1 MDFDIFDINKFN
13 VIQDEENYYFFR
25 ALNMADNADIE
36 QQTTTSTDGKIERI
50 RTDRERFDGDAK
62 YTEASEISLEE
73 IYDHIKMHYR
83 KDTNCISLTSNANIA
98 VNYGRGSYK
107 DKYVMVKIPKKE
119 FGEKTLAAGQYML
132 KELYSKIQQAIE
144 SLPEDAK
151 QRVSNAFEEIDKATE
166 SKDLKDIIAQRYTAN
181 REEVSLDRAHLRKG
195 IIYSSPKARISNY
208 QSLDDEQVLEVNKVY
223 AKLAILEN
231 EQVLKH
237 VIPHSSNSKLR
248 ETIGSAFSSTEV
260 IHYGDIKQENIIE
273 VPKEVV
279 DLFALIQQIDGLD
292 KGRVEQLKRTLIT
305 AVQNGVKIPAIPEI
319 EEKVKADISIEEMY
333 GITDG
338 KVEYGK
344 ANSIVK
350 NMFYLSK
357 ARKNA
362 IQLSNVLSEILGQNS
377 GFEDIIQYI
386 RENGFRVEPEI
397 ITRQSNK
404 GVKLSESVS
413 LDLQQEEQA
422 LVDEIKKL
430 SSEQLDNVLQ
440 NGGLYNAK
448 DIITNVFSSAK
459 ESEKIDKSRYY
470 AEAII
475 SKYNWQDIGIAE
487 FKTSEK
493 NELIARLQERNCAEI
508 YEKLRESGVEES
520 IIPTVLLNIATR
532 DGIYEQYVQGNLEQL
547 LSTRQDVLQNNIN
560 TEVVE
565 RFLGYYDV
573 ENTGI
578 RLKDYQQ
585 RACNNINTIF
595 QDHKF
600 AQVILPT
607 GAGKSFVALTQM
619 QQYAKEHPNEKMLYL
634 APQDEI
640 LNQIKS
646 YIVKYVHGKQG
657 TVGKTEDEII
667 AEVFPNI
674 TFGTYSGLLAK
685 RGQKVIKEQYG
696 MIVLD
701 ELHRTGAKE
710 WEGKIDKLLKNQ
722 TEEVKVLGITATPTR
737 DVDRRDMAN
746 ETAKKLGYTDE
757 EISQR
762 KHLAANMTLE
772 NAIRM
777 GYVVNPKLVYCK
789 YDLISSGKMEEL
801 KAQIDSIEDENKR
814 AEELEKYDKLR
825 AKLNQEIDAEIGEEA
840 RKKLEEDA
848 RRNFDRGIGKEEI
861 IKQNVKKGGKYIVF
875 IPVSDQG
882 DIEDEDGNKIGT
894 KTGDDKIKA
903 YQDYLNKIFAG
914 TDIVPQLH
922 AMSGAWNGKGKNK
935 EGKDKNQQE
944 LDAFEADNS
953 EETKFMVVMNK
964 ANEGLHIDGVDGI
977 IWFRALDE
985 NSRILYLQQLG
996 RVIYALD
1003 EDNPLPD
1010 DKRPVV
1016 IDLANNSL
1024 TVKIEKDFENLEP
1037 IDDLESLKIVA
1048 EWINEKDGIIPDR
1061 NSSNKQE
1068 QHYYAILRRI
1078 QNKYSKYL
1086 DEFENFEDLTE
1097 EDKSKIEEIIDLATE
1112 IDLWNIDL
1120 PPISKSKGSKED
1132 ISPFAIEGVLRD
1144 FVEVNEEVEK
1154 IENEHAMTTFVKV
1167 CEALARQGFDF
1178 KNFVYMSNRVNKT
1191 LADIQGECPN
1201 IDMAKVLE
1209 ETGVELNYKFS
1220 SKKGNAVKA
1229 VQGKGTYKITEEEK
1243 QKLIN
1248 MGVISLEKKESV
1260 MSEFVRVCEALARQ
1274 GFDFKNFKGSKTI
1287 NKKTILKTLADI
1299 HEEFPSI
1306 DIIKV
1311 LKETGV
1317 SLDYSVGRQKNA
1329 ALQSV
1334 KENAKTPITEEEKQK
1349 LISLGV
1355 INLEKKESE
1364 MSKFVR
1370 VCEALARQG
1379 FDFKSFIYSKT
1390 ITEDGKKKKVNKT
1403 LADVQEECPNVDIIK
1418 VLEETSVSLD
1428 YSIGRQK
1435 KEAVQ
1440 AVQGK
1445 RTHAITEEEEQKLIN
1460 MGVVSLEKEE
1470 SAMSEFVRVCE
1481 ALSRQGFDLKKFQYS
1496 KMITEEGKKRQL
1508 KKTLAD
1514 VQEEYPNIDIIKVLK
1529 ETGVS
1534 LDYSIGRQQK
1544 GAVQATQGKGTY
1556 TITEEEKQELIE
1568 LGVVS
1573 LEKESSMSEFVRV
1586 CEALSRQGFDFRN
1599 FVYQRTITEAGKKKQ
1614 VKKALADIKQEY
1626 HNVDIIKVL
1635 EETGVSLDYSIG
1647 AKKELAMKAVQG
1659 KDTVLITEEEK
1670 QKLIELGVVSLEKE
1684 ESKMSEFVRVCEALA
1699 RQGFDFKNFKGS
1711 KTINKKTIL
1720 KTLADIH
1727 EEFPSIDIIKVLEE
1741 TGVELNYKF
1750 SLQKNKTGQA
1760 VQGKGTTPITEE
1772 EKQKLDALGVI
1783 DLEEIEQTQR
1793 LTQAKKQRD
1802 AAKVQ
1807 NDKAQELEQ
1816 QVEQALDQQKKR
1828 RKKDEGR

>member
-413 LDLQQEEQA
+413 LDLQQEEQI
-422 LVDEIKKL
+422 LVNEIKKL
-430 SSEQLDNVLQ
+430 SFEELDIVLK
-440 NGGLYNAK
+440 NSGLYNAK

-459 ESEKIDKSRYY
+459 ENEKIDKSRYY
-470 AEAII
+470 AEAVF

-532 DGIYEQYVQGNLEQL
+532 DGIYEQYVQGNLEQIL
-547 LSTRQDVLQNNIN
+547 NTRQDVLQNNIN
-560 TEVVE
+560 IEVVE

-634 APQDEI
+634 APQAEI

-646 YIVKYVHGKQG
+646 YIVKYVHGEQG

-674 TFGTYSGLLAK
+674 TFETYSGLLAK
-685 RGQKVIKEQYG
+685 RGQEVIKEQYG

-722 TEEVKVLGITATPTR
+722 AEEVKVLGITATPTR
-737 DVDRRDMAN
+737 DADGRDMAN

-789 YDLISSGKMEEL
+789 YDLISSGKMVEL

-825 AKLNQEIDAEIGEEA
+825 AKLNKEIDAEIGEEA

-1024 TVKIEKDFENLEP
+1024 TVKIEKDFENVEP

-1048 EWINEKDGIIPDR
+1048 EWINEKDGIIPDK

-1086 DEFENFEDLTE
+1086 DGFENFEDLTE
-1097 EDKSKIEEIIDLATE
+1097 EDKSRIEEIIDLATE

-1120 PPISKSKGSKED
+1120 PPIPKSKGSKED

-1178 KNFVYMSNRVNKT
+1178 KNFVYMRNRVNKT

-1220 SKKGNAVKA
+1220 SKKGNAMKA
-1229 VQGKGTYKITEEEK
+1229 VQGKDTVLITEEEK
-1243 QKLIN
+1243 QKLIEL
-1248 MGVISLEKKESV
+1248 GVVSLEKEESK

-1435 KEAVQ
+1435 KDAVQ

-1481 ALSRQGFDLKKFQYS
+1481 ALSRQGVDLKKFQYS

-1586 CEALSRQGFDFRN
+1586 CEALSRQGFDFKN
-1599 FVYQRTITEAGKKKQ
+1599 FVYMRNRVNKT
-1614 VKKALADIKQEY
+1614 LADIQGECP
-1626 HNVDIIKVL
+1626 NIDMAKVL
-1635 EETGVSLDYSIG
+1635 EETGVELNYKFSS
-1647 AKKELAMKAVQG
+1647 KKGNAMKAVQG

-1783 DLEEIEQTQR
+1783 DLEEIERRQR

-1816 QVEQALDQQKKR
+1816 QVEQALEQQKKR
-1828 RKKDEGR
+1828 GKKDEGR

>member
-166 SKDLKDIIAQRYTAN
+166 SKNLKDIIAQRYTAN

-208 QSLDDEQVLEVNKVY
+208 QSLDDAQVLKVNKVY

-319 EEKVKADISIEEMY
+319 EEKVKDDISIEEMY

-344 ANSIVK
+344 ANTIVK
-350 NMFYLSK
+350 NMFYMSK

-362 IQLSNVLSEILGQNS
+362 IQLSNVLSEILGENS

-386 RENGFRVEPEI
+386 RKNGFRVEPEI

-848 RRNFDRGIGKEEI
+848 RKNFDRGIGKEEI

-1024 TVKIEKDFENLEP
+1024 TVKIEKDFENVEP

-1097 EDKSKIEEIIDLATE
+1097 EDKSRIEEIIDLATE

-1154 IENEHAMTTFVKV
+1154 IEDEHAMTTFVKV

-1178 KNFVYMSNRVNKT
+1178 KNFKGSKTINKKTILKT
-1191 LADIQGECPN
+1191 LADIHEEFPN
-1201 IDMAKVLE
+1201 IDIIKVLK
-1209 ETGVELNYKFS
+1209 ETGVSLDYS
-1220 SKKGNAVKA
+1220 IGRQQKGAVQA
-1229 VQGKGTYKITEEEK
+1229 TQGKGTYKITEEEK

-1299 HEEFPSI
+1299 HEEFP
-1306 DIIKV
+1306 
-1311 LKETGV
+1311 
-1317 SLDYSVGRQKNA
+1317 
-1329 ALQSV
+1329 
-1334 KENAKTPITEEEKQK
+1334 
-1349 LISLGV
+1349 
-1355 INLEKKESE
+1355 
-1364 MSKFVR
+1364 
-1370 VCEALARQG
+1370 
-1379 FDFKSFIYSKT
+1379 
-1390 ITEDGKKKKVNKT
+1390 
-1403 LADVQEECPNVDIIK
+1403 
-1418 VLEETSVSLD
+1418 
-1428 YSIGRQK
+1428 
-1435 KEAVQ
+1435 
-1440 AVQGK
+1440 
-1445 RTHAITEEEEQKLIN
+1445 
-1460 MGVVSLEKEE
+1460 
-1470 SAMSEFVRVCE
+1470 
-1481 ALSRQGFDLKKFQYS
+1481 
-1496 KMITEEGKKRQL
+1496 
-1508 KKTLAD
+1508 
-1514 VQEEYPNIDIIKVLK
+1514 NIDIIKVLK

-1544 GAVQATQGKGTY
+1544 SAVQATQGKGTY

-1760 VQGKGTTPITEE
+1760 VQGKGTNPITEE

-1783 DLEEIEQTQR
+1783 DLEEIERRQR
-1793 LTQAKKQRD
+1793 LMQAKKQRD

-1816 QVEQALDQQKKR
+1816 QVEQALEQQNKR
-1828 RKKDEGR
+1828 GKKDEGR

>member
-657 TVGKTEDEII
+657 TVGETEDEII

-1097 EDKSKIEEIIDLATE
+1097 EDKSRIEEIIDLATE

-1154 IENEHAMTTFVKV
+1154 IEDEHAMTTFVK
-1167 CEALARQGFDF
+1167 
-1178 KNFVYMSNRVNKT
+1178 
-1191 LADIQGECPN
+1191 
-1201 IDMAKVLE
+1201 
-1209 ETGVELNYKFS
+1209 
-1220 SKKGNAVKA
+1220 
-1229 VQGKGTYKITEEEK
+1229 
-1243 QKLIN
+1243 
-1248 MGVISLEKKESV
+1248 
-1260 MSEFVRVCEALARQ
+1260 
-1274 GFDFKNFKGSKTI
+1274 
-1287 NKKTILKTLADI
+1287 
-1299 HEEFPSI
+1299 
-1306 DIIKV
+1306 
-1311 LKETGV
+1311 
-1317 SLDYSVGRQKNA
+1317 
-1329 ALQSV
+1329 
-1334 KENAKTPITEEEKQK
+1334 
-1349 LISLGV
+1349 
-1355 INLEKKESE
+1355 
-1364 MSKFVR
+1364 

>member
-413 LDLQQEEQA
+413 LDLQQEEQI
-422 LVDEIKKL
+422 LVNEIKKL
-430 SSEQLDNVLQ
+430 SFEELDIVLK
-440 NGGLYNAK
+440 NSGLYNAK

-459 ESEKIDKSRYY
+459 ENEKIDKSRYY
-470 AEAII
+470 AEAVF

-532 DGIYEQYVQGNLEQL
+532 DGIYEQYVQGNLEQIL
-547 LSTRQDVLQNNIN
+547 NTRQDVLQNNIN
-560 TEVVE
+560 IEVVE
-565 RFLGYYDV
+565 RFLGYYEV

-646 YIVKYVHGKQG
+646 YIVKYVHGEQG

-674 TFGTYSGLLAK
+674 TFETYSGLLAK
-685 RGQKVIKEQYG
+685 RGQEVIKEQYG

-722 TEEVKVLGITATPTR
+722 AEEVKVLGITATPTR
-737 DVDRRDMAN
+737 DADGRDMAN

-789 YDLISSGKMEEL
+789 YDLISSGKMVEL

-825 AKLNQEIDAEIGEEA
+825 AKLNKEIDAEIGEEA

-1024 TVKIEKDFENLEP
+1024 TVKIEKDFENVEP

-1048 EWINEKDGIIPDR
+1048 EWINEKDGIIPDK

-1086 DEFENFEDLTE
+1086 DGFENFEELTE
-1097 EDKSKIEEIIDLATE
+1097 EDKSRIEEIIDLATE

-1120 PPISKSKGSKED
+1120 PPIPKSKGSKED

-1178 KNFVYMSNRVNKT
+1178 KNFVYMRNRVNKT

-1220 SKKGNAVKA
+1220 SKKGNAMKA
-1229 VQGKGTYKITEEEK
+1229 VQGKDTVLITEEEK
-1243 QKLIN
+1243 QKLIEL
-1248 MGVISLEKKESV
+1248 GVVSLEKEESK

-1435 KEAVQ
+1435 KDAVQ

-1481 ALSRQGFDLKKFQYS
+1481 ALSRQGVDLKKFQYS

-1586 CEALSRQGFDFRN
+1586 CEALSRQGFDFKN
-1599 FVYQRTITEAGKKKQ
+1599 FVYMRNRVNKT
-1614 VKKALADIKQEY
+1614 LADIQGECP
-1626 HNVDIIKVL
+1626 NIDMAKVL
-1635 EETGVSLDYSIG
+1635 EETGVELNYKFSS
-1647 AKKELAMKAVQG
+1647 KKGNAMKAVQG

>member
-377 GFEDIIQYI
+377 GFEDVIQYI

-413 LDLQQEEQA
+413 LDLQQEEQI
-422 LVDEIKKL
+422 LVNEIKKL
-430 SSEQLDNVLQ
+430 SFEELDIVLK
-440 NGGLYNAK
+440 NSGLYNAK

-459 ESEKIDKSRYY
+459 ENEKIDKSRYY
-470 AEAII
+470 AEAVF

-532 DGIYEQYVQGNLEQL
+532 DGIYEQYVQGNLEQIL
-547 LSTRQDVLQNNIN
+547 NTRQDVLQNNIN
-560 TEVVE
+560 IEVVE

-646 YIVKYVHGKQG
+646 YIVKYVHGEQG

-674 TFGTYSGLLAK
+674 TFETYSGLLAK
-685 RGQKVIKEQYG
+685 RGQEVIKEQYG

-722 TEEVKVLGITATPTR
+722 AEEVKVLGITATPTR
-737 DVDRRDMAN
+737 DADGRDMAN

-789 YDLISSGKMEEL
+789 YDLISSGKMVEL

-825 AKLNQEIDAEIGEEA
+825 AKLNKEIDAEIGEEA

-1024 TVKIEKDFENLEP
+1024 TVKIEKDFENVEP

-1048 EWINEKDGIIPDR
+1048 EWINEKDGIIPDK

-1086 DEFENFEDLTE
+1086 DGFENFEDLTE
-1097 EDKSKIEEIIDLATE
+1097 EDKSRIEEIIDLATE

-1120 PPISKSKGSKED
+1120 PPIPKSKGSKED

-1178 KNFVYMSNRVNKT
+1178 KNFVYMRNRVNKT

-1435 KEAVQ
+1435 KDAVQ

-1481 ALSRQGFDLKKFQYS
+1481 ALSRQGVDLKKFQYS

-1586 CEALSRQGFDFRN
+1586 CEALSRQGFDFKN
-1599 FVYQRTITEAGKKKQ
+1599 FVYMRNRVNKT
-1614 VKKALADIKQEY
+1614 LADIQGECP
-1626 HNVDIIKVL
+1626 NIDMAKVL
-1635 EETGVSLDYSIG
+1635 EETGVELNYKFSS
-1647 AKKELAMKAVQG
+1647 KKGNAVKAVQG
-1659 KDTVLITEEEK
+1659 KGTYKITEEEK
-1670 QKLIELGVVSLEKE
+1670 QKLINMGVISLEKK
-1684 ESKMSEFVRVCEALA
+1684 ESVMSEFVRVCEALA

-1783 DLEEIEQTQR
+1783 DLEEIERRQR

-1816 QVEQALDQQKKR
+1816 QVEQALEQQKKR
-1828 RKKDEGR
+1828 GKKDEGR

>member
-413 LDLQQEEQA
+413 LDLQQEEQI
-422 LVDEIKKL
+422 LVNEIKKL
-430 SSEQLDNVLQ
+430 SFEELDIVLK
-440 NGGLYNAK
+440 NSGLYNAK

-459 ESEKIDKSRYY
+459 ENEKIDKSRYY
-470 AEAII
+470 AEAVF

-532 DGIYEQYVQGNLEQL
+532 DGIYEQYVQGNLEQIL
-547 LSTRQDVLQNNIN
+547 NTRQDVLQNNIN
-560 TEVVE
+560 IEVVE
-565 RFLGYYDV
+565 RFLGYYEV

-646 YIVKYVHGKQG
+646 YIVKYVHGEQG

-674 TFGTYSGLLAK
+674 TFETYSGLLAK
-685 RGQKVIKEQYG
+685 RGQEVIKEQYG

-722 TEEVKVLGITATPTR
+722 AEEVKVLGITATPTR
-737 DVDRRDMAN
+737 DADGRDMAN

-789 YDLISSGKMEEL
+789 YDLISSGKMVEL

-825 AKLNQEIDAEIGEEA
+825 AKLNKEIDAEIGEEA

-935 EGKDKNQQE
+935 EGNDKTQQE

-1024 TVKIEKDFENLEP
+1024 TVKIEKDFENVEP

-1048 EWINEKDGIIPDR
+1048 EWINEKDGIIPDK

-1086 DEFENFEDLTE
+1086 DGFENFEDLTE
-1097 EDKSKIEEIIDLATE
+1097 EDKSRIEEIIDLATE

-1120 PPISKSKGSKED
+1120 PPIPKSKGSKED

-1178 KNFVYMSNRVNKT
+1178 KNFVYMRNRVNKT

-1435 KEAVQ
+1435 KDAVQ

-1481 ALSRQGFDLKKFQYS
+1481 ALSRQGVDLKKFQYS

-1586 CEALSRQGFDFRN
+1586 CEALSRQGFDFKN
-1599 FVYQRTITEAGKKKQ
+1599 FVYMRNRVNKT
-1614 VKKALADIKQEY
+1614 LADIQGECP
-1626 HNVDIIKVL
+1626 NIDMAKVL
-1635 EETGVSLDYSIG
+1635 EETGVELNYKFSS
-1647 AKKELAMKAVQG
+1647 KKGNAVKAVQG
-1659 KDTVLITEEEK
+1659 KGTYKITEEEK
-1670 QKLIELGVVSLEKE
+1670 QKLINMGVISLEKK
-1684 ESKMSEFVRVCEALA
+1684 ESVMSEFVRVCEALA

>member
-413 LDLQQEEQA
+413 LDLQQEEQI
-422 LVDEIKKL
+422 LVNEIKKL
-430 SSEQLDNVLQ
+430 SFEELDIVLK
-440 NGGLYNAK
+440 NSGLYNAK

-459 ESEKIDKSRYY
+459 ENEKIDKSRYY
-470 AEAII
+470 AEAVF

-532 DGIYEQYVQGNLEQL
+532 DGIYEQYVQGNLEQIL
-547 LSTRQDVLQNNIN
+547 NTRQDVLQNNIN
-560 TEVVE
+560 IEVVE

-646 YIVKYVHGKQG
+646 YIVKYVHGEQG

-674 TFGTYSGLLAK
+674 TFETYSGLLAK
-685 RGQKVIKEQYG
+685 RGQEVIKEQYG

-722 TEEVKVLGITATPTR
+722 AEEVKVLGITASPTR

-789 YDLISSGKMEEL
+789 YDLISSGKMVEL

-825 AKLNQEIDAEIGEEA
+825 AKLNKEIDAEIGEEA

-1024 TVKIEKDFENLEP
+1024 TVKIEKDFENVEP

-1048 EWINEKDGIIPDR
+1048 EWINEKDGIIPDK

-1086 DEFENFEDLTE
+1086 DGFENFEDLTE
-1097 EDKSKIEEIIDLATE
+1097 EDKSRIEEIIDLATE

-1120 PPISKSKGSKED
+1120 PPIPKSKGSKED

-1178 KNFVYMSNRVNKT
+1178 KNFVYMRNRVNKT

-1220 SKKGNAVKA
+1220 SKKGNAMKA
-1229 VQGKGTYKITEEEK
+1229 VQGKDTVLITEEEK
-1243 QKLIN
+1243 QKLIEL
-1248 MGVISLEKKESV
+1248 GVVSLEKEESK

-1435 KEAVQ
+1435 KDAVQ

-1481 ALSRQGFDLKKFQYS
+1481 ALSRQGVDLKKFQYS

-1586 CEALSRQGFDFRN
+1586 CEALSRQGFDFKN
-1599 FVYQRTITEAGKKKQ
+1599 FVYMRNRVNKT
-1614 VKKALADIKQEY
+1614 LADIQGECP
-1626 HNVDIIKVL
+1626 NIDMAKVL
-1635 EETGVSLDYSIG
+1635 EETGVELNYKFSS
-1647 AKKELAMKAVQG
+1647 KKGNAMKAVQG

-1783 DLEEIEQTQR
+1783 DLEEIERRQR

-1816 QVEQALDQQKKR
+1816 QVEQALEQQKKR
-1828 RKKDEGR
+1828 GKKDEGR

>member
-362 IQLSNVLSEILGQNS
+362 IQLSNVLSEILGENS

-413 LDLQQEEQA
+413 LDLQQEEQI
-422 LVDEIKKL
+422 LVNEIKKL
-430 SSEQLDNVLQ
+430 SFEELDIVLK
-440 NGGLYNAK
+440 NSGLYNAK

-459 ESEKIDKSRYY
+459 ENEKIDKSRYY
-470 AEAII
+470 AEAVF

-532 DGIYEQYVQGNLEQL
+532 DGIYEQYVQGNLEQIL
-547 LSTRQDVLQNNIN
+547 NTRQDVLQNNIN
-560 TEVVE
+560 IEVVE
-565 RFLGYYDV
+565 RFLGYYEV

-646 YIVKYVHGKQG
+646 YIVKYVHGEQG

-674 TFGTYSGLLAK
+674 TFETYSGLLAK
-685 RGQKVIKEQYG
+685 RGQEVIKEQYG

-722 TEEVKVLGITATPTR
+722 AEEVKVLGITATPTR
-737 DVDRRDMAN
+737 DADGRDMAN

-789 YDLISSGKMEEL
+789 YDLISSGKMVEL

-825 AKLNQEIDAEIGEEA
+825 AKLNKEIDAEIGEEA

-1024 TVKIEKDFENLEP
+1024 TVKIEKDFENVEP

-1048 EWINEKDGIIPDR
+1048 EWINEKDGIIPDK

-1086 DEFENFEDLTE
+1086 DGFENFEDLTE
-1097 EDKSKIEEIIDLATE
+1097 EDKSRIEEIIDLATE

-1120 PPISKSKGSKED
+1120 PPIPKSKGSKED

-1178 KNFVYMSNRVNKT
+1178 KNFVYMRNRVNKT

-1220 SKKGNAVKA
+1220 SKKGNAMKA
-1229 VQGKGTYKITEEEK
+1229 VQGKDTVLITEEEK
-1243 QKLIN
+1243 QKLIEL
-1248 MGVISLEKKESV
+1248 GVVSLEKEESK

-1435 KEAVQ
+1435 KDAVQ

-1481 ALSRQGFDLKKFQYS
+1481 ALSRQGVDLKKFQYS

-1586 CEALSRQGFDFRN
+1586 CEALSRQGFDFKN
-1599 FVYQRTITEAGKKKQ
+1599 FVYMRNRVNKT
-1614 VKKALADIKQEY
+1614 LADIQGECP
-1626 HNVDIIKVL
+1626 NIDMAKVL
-1635 EETGVSLDYSIG
+1635 EETGVELNYKFSS
-1647 AKKELAMKAVQG
+1647 KKGNAMKAVQG

>member
-413 LDLQQEEQA
+413 LDLQQEEQI
-422 LVDEIKKL
+422 LVNEIKKL
-430 SSEQLDNVLQ
+430 SFEELDIVLK
-440 NGGLYNAK
+440 NSGLYNAK

-459 ESEKIDKSRYY
+459 ENEKIDKSRYY
-470 AEAII
+470 AEAVF

-532 DGIYEQYVQGNLEQL
+532 DGIYEQYVQGNLEQIL
-547 LSTRQDVLQNNIN
+547 NTRQDVLQNNIN
-560 TEVVE
+560 IEVVE

-646 YIVKYVHGKQG
+646 YIVKYVHGEQG

-674 TFGTYSGLLAK
+674 TFETYSGLLAK
-685 RGQKVIKEQYG
+685 RGQEVIKEQYG

-722 TEEVKVLGITATPTR
+722 AEEVKVLGITATPTR
-737 DVDRRDMAN
+737 DADGRDMAN

-789 YDLISSGKMEEL
+789 YDLISSGKMVEL

-825 AKLNQEIDAEIGEEA
+825 AKLNKEIDAEIGEEA

-1024 TVKIEKDFENLEP
+1024 TVKIEKDFENVEP

-1048 EWINEKDGIIPDR
+1048 EWINEKDGIIPDK

-1086 DEFENFEDLTE
+1086 DGFENFEDLTE
-1097 EDKSKIEEIIDLATE
+1097 EDKSRIEEIIDLATE

-1120 PPISKSKGSKED
+1120 PPIPKSKGSKED

-1178 KNFVYMSNRVNKT
+1178 KNFVYMRNRVNKT

-1435 KEAVQ
+1435 KDAVQ

-1481 ALSRQGFDLKKFQYS
+1481 ALSRQGVDLKKFQYS

-1586 CEALSRQGFDFRN
+1586 CEALSRQGFDFKN
-1599 FVYQRTITEAGKKKQ
+1599 FVYMRNRVNKT
-1614 VKKALADIKQEY
+1614 LADIQGECP
-1626 HNVDIIKVL
+1626 NIDMAKVL
-1635 EETGVSLDYSIG
+1635 EETGVELNYKFSS
-1647 AKKELAMKAVQG
+1647 KKGNAVKAVQG
-1659 KDTVLITEEEK
+1659 KGTYKITEEEK
-1670 QKLIELGVVSLEKE
+1670 QKLINMGVISLEKK
-1684 ESKMSEFVRVCEALA
+1684 ESVMSEFVRVCEALA

-1783 DLEEIEQTQR
+1783 DLEEIERRQR

-1816 QVEQALDQQKKR
+1816 QVEQALEQQKKR
-1828 RKKDEGR
+1828 GKKDEGR

>member
-532 DGIYEQYVQGNLEQL
+532 DGIYEQYVQGNLEQIL
-547 LSTRQDVLQNNIN
+547 NTRQDVLQNNIN
-560 TEVVE
+560 IEVVE

-646 YIVKYVHGKQG
+646 YIVKYVHGEQG

-674 TFGTYSGLLAK
+674 TFETYSGLLAK
-685 RGQKVIKEQYG
+685 RGQEVIKEQYG

-722 TEEVKVLGITATPTR
+722 AEEVKVLGITATPTR
-737 DVDRRDMAN
+737 DADGRDMAN

-789 YDLISSGKMEEL
+789 YDLISSGKMVEL

-825 AKLNQEIDAEIGEEA
+825 AKLNKEIDAEIGEEA

-1024 TVKIEKDFENLEP
+1024 TVKIEKDFENVEP

-1048 EWINEKDGIIPDR
+1048 EWINEKDGIIPDK

-1086 DEFENFEDLTE
+1086 DGFENFEDLTE
-1097 EDKSKIEEIIDLATE
+1097 EDKSRIEEIIDLATE

-1120 PPISKSKGSKED
+1120 PPIPKSKGSKED

-1178 KNFVYMSNRVNKT
+1178 KNFVYMRNRVNKT

-1220 SKKGNAVKA
+1220 SKKGNAMKA
-1229 VQGKGTYKITEEEK
+1229 VQGKDTVLITEEEK
-1243 QKLIN
+1243 QKLIEL
-1248 MGVISLEKKESV
+1248 GVVSLEKEESK

-1435 KEAVQ
+1435 KDAVQ

-1481 ALSRQGFDLKKFQYS
+1481 ALSRQGVDLKKFQYS

-1586 CEALSRQGFDFRN
+1586 CEALSRQGFDFKN
-1599 FVYQRTITEAGKKKQ
+1599 FVYMRNRVNKT
-1614 VKKALADIKQEY
+1614 LADIQGECP
-1626 HNVDIIKVL
+1626 NIDMAKVL
-1635 EETGVSLDYSIG
+1635 EETGVELNYKFSS
-1647 AKKELAMKAVQG
+1647 KKGNAMKAVQG

-1783 DLEEIEQTQR
+1783 DLEEIERRQR

-1816 QVEQALDQQKKR
+1816 QVEQALEQQKKR
-1828 RKKDEGR
+1828 GKKDEGR

>member
-1 MDFDIFDINKFN
+1 MYFDIFDINKFN

-413 LDLQQEEQA
+413 LDLQQEEQI
-422 LVDEIKKL
+422 LVNEIKKL
-430 SSEQLDNVLQ
+430 SFEELDIVLK
-440 NGGLYNAK
+440 NSGLYNAK

-459 ESEKIDKSRYY
+459 ENEKIDKSRYY
-470 AEAII
+470 AEAVF

-532 DGIYEQYVQGNLEQL
+532 DGIYEQYVQGNLEQIL
-547 LSTRQDVLQNNIN
+547 NTRQDVLQNNIN
-560 TEVVE
+560 IEVVE

-646 YIVKYVHGKQG
+646 YIVKYVHGEQG

-674 TFGTYSGLLAK
+674 TFETYSGLLAK
-685 RGQKVIKEQYG
+685 RGQEVIKEQYG

-722 TEEVKVLGITATPTR
+722 AEEVKVLGITATPTR
-737 DVDRRDMAN
+737 DADGRDMAN

-789 YDLISSGKMEEL
+789 YDLISSGKMVEL

-825 AKLNQEIDAEIGEEA
+825 AKLNKEIDAEIGEEA

-1024 TVKIEKDFENLEP
+1024 TVKIEKDFENVEP

-1048 EWINEKDGIIPDR
+1048 EWINEKDGIIPDK

-1086 DEFENFEDLTE
+1086 DGFENFEDLTE
-1097 EDKSKIEEIIDLATE
+1097 EDKSRIEEIIDLATE

-1120 PPISKSKGSKED
+1120 PPIPKSKGSKED

-1178 KNFVYMSNRVNKT
+1178 KNFVYMRNRVNKT

-1435 KEAVQ
+1435 KDAVQ

-1481 ALSRQGFDLKKFQYS
+1481 ALSRQGVDLKKFQYS

-1586 CEALSRQGFDFRN
+1586 CEALSRQGFDFKN
-1599 FVYQRTITEAGKKKQ
+1599 FVYMRNRVNKT
-1614 VKKALADIKQEY
+1614 LADIQGECP
-1626 HNVDIIKVL
+1626 NIDMAKVL
-1635 EETGVSLDYSIG
+1635 EETGVELNYKFSS
-1647 AKKELAMKAVQG
+1647 KKGNAVKAVQG
-1659 KDTVLITEEEK
+1659 KGTYKITEEEK
-1670 QKLIELGVVSLEKE
+1670 QKLINMGVISLEKK
-1684 ESKMSEFVRVCEALA
+1684 ESVMSEFVRVCEALA

-1783 DLEEIEQTQR
+1783 DLEEIERRQR

-1816 QVEQALDQQKKR
+1816 QVEQALEQQKKR
-1828 RKKDEGR
+1828 GKKDEGR

>member
-1 MDFDIFDINKFN
+1 MNL
-13 VIQDEENYYFFR
+13 R
-25 ALNMADNADIE
+25 L
-36 QQTTTSTDGKIERI
+36 
-50 RTDRERFDGDAK
+50 
-62 YTEASEISLEE
+62 LEE
-73 IYDHIKMHYR
+73 
-83 KDTNCISLTSNANIA
+83 
-98 VNYGRGSYK
+98 G
-107 DKYVMVKIPKKE
+107 
-119 FGEKTLAAGQYML
+119 
-132 KELYSKIQQAIE
+132 
-144 SLPEDAK
+144 
-151 QRVSNAFEEIDKATE
+151 
-166 SKDLKDIIAQRYTAN
+166 
-181 REEVSLDRAHLRKG
+181 
-195 IIYSSPKARISNY
+195 
-208 QSLDDEQVLEVNKVY
+208 
-223 AKLAILEN
+223 
-231 EQVLKH
+231 
-237 VIPHSSNSKLR
+237 
-248 ETIGSAFSSTEV
+248 
-260 IHYGDIKQENIIE
+260 
-273 VPKEVV
+273 
-279 DLFALIQQIDGLD
+279 
-292 KGRVEQLKRTLIT
+292 
-305 AVQNGVKIPAIPEI
+305 
-319 EEKVKADISIEEMY
+319 
-333 GITDG
+333 
-338 KVEYGK
+338 
-344 ANSIVK
+344 
-350 NMFYLSK
+350 
-357 ARKNA
+357 
-362 IQLSNVLSEILGQNS
+362 
-377 GFEDIIQYI
+377 
-386 RENGFRVEPEI
+386 
-397 ITRQSNK
+397 
-404 GVKLSESVS
+404 
-413 LDLQQEEQA
+413 
-422 LVDEIKKL
+422 
-430 SSEQLDNVLQ
+430 
-440 NGGLYNAK
+440 
-448 DIITNVFSSAK
+448 
-459 ESEKIDKSRYY
+459 
-470 AEAII
+470 
-475 SKYNWQDIGIAE
+475 
-487 FKTSEK
+487 
-493 NELIARLQERNCAEI
+493 
-508 YEKLRESGVEES
+508 
-520 IIPTVLLNIATR
+520 
-532 DGIYEQYVQGNLEQL
+532 
-547 LSTRQDVLQNNIN
+547 
-560 TEVVE
+560 
-565 RFLGYYDV
+565 
-573 ENTGI
+573 
-578 RLKDYQQ
+578 
-585 RACNNINTIF
+585 
-595 QDHKF
+595 
-600 AQVILPT
+600 
-607 GAGKSFVALTQM
+607 
-619 QQYAKEHPNEKMLYL
+619 
-634 APQDEI
+634 
-640 LNQIKS
+640 
-646 YIVKYVHGKQG
+646 
-657 TVGKTEDEII
+657 
-667 AEVFPNI
+667 FPNI
-674 TFGTYSGLLAK
+674 TFETYSGLLAK
-685 RGQKVIKEQYG
+685 RGQEVIKEQYG

-722 TEEVKVLGITATPTR
+722 AEEVKVLGITATPTR
-737 DVDRRDMAN
+737 DADGRDMAN

-789 YDLISSGKMEEL
+789 YDLISSGKMVEL

-825 AKLNQEIDAEIGEEA
+825 AKLNKEIDAEIGEEA

-1024 TVKIEKDFENLEP
+1024 TVKIEKDFENVEP

-1048 EWINEKDGIIPDR
+1048 EWINEKDGIIPDK

-1086 DEFENFEDLTE
+1086 DGFENFEDLTE
-1097 EDKSKIEEIIDLATE
+1097 EDKSRIEEIIDLATE

-1120 PPISKSKGSKED
+1120 PPIPKSKGSKED

-1178 KNFVYMSNRVNKT
+1178 KNFVYMRNRVNKT

-1311 LKETGV
+1311 L
-1317 SLDYSVGRQKNA
+1317 
-1329 ALQSV
+1329 
-1334 KENAKTPITEEEKQK
+1334 
-1349 LISLGV
+1349 
-1355 INLEKKESE
+1355 
-1364 MSKFVR
+1364 
-1370 VCEALARQG
+1370 
-1379 FDFKSFIYSKT
+1379 
-1390 ITEDGKKKKVNKT
+1390 
-1403 LADVQEECPNVDIIK
+1403 
-1418 VLEETSVSLD
+1418 
-1428 YSIGRQK
+1428 
-1435 KEAVQ
+1435 
-1440 AVQGK
+1440 
-1445 RTHAITEEEEQKLIN
+1445 
-1460 MGVVSLEKEE
+1460 
-1470 SAMSEFVRVCE
+1470 
-1481 ALSRQGFDLKKFQYS
+1481 
-1496 KMITEEGKKRQL
+1496 
-1508 KKTLAD
+1508 
-1514 VQEEYPNIDIIKVLK
+1514 
-1529 ETGVS
+1529 
-1534 LDYSIGRQQK
+1534 
-1544 GAVQATQGKGTY
+1544 
-1556 TITEEEKQELIE
+1556 
-1568 LGVVS
+1568 
-1573 LEKESSMSEFVRV
+1573 
-1586 CEALSRQGFDFRN
+1586 
-1599 FVYQRTITEAGKKKQ
+1599 
-1614 VKKALADIKQEY
+1614 
-1626 HNVDIIKVL
+1626 
-1635 EETGVSLDYSIG
+1635 
-1647 AKKELAMKAVQG
+1647 
-1659 KDTVLITEEEK
+1659 
-1670 QKLIELGVVSLEKE
+1670 
-1684 ESKMSEFVRVCEALA
+1684 
-1699 RQGFDFKNFKGS
+1699 
-1711 KTINKKTIL
+1711 
-1720 KTLADIH
+1720 
-1727 EEFPSIDIIKVLEE
+1727 EE

-1783 DLEEIEQTQR
+1783 DLEEIERRQR

-1816 QVEQALDQQKKR
+1816 QVEQALEQQKKR
-1828 RKKDEGR
+1828 GKKDEGR

>member
-1 MDFDIFDINKFN
+1 
-13 VIQDEENYYFFR
+13 
-25 ALNMADNADIE
+25 
-36 QQTTTSTDGKIERI
+36 
-50 RTDRERFDGDAK
+50 
-62 YTEASEISLEE
+62 
-73 IYDHIKMHYR
+73 
-83 KDTNCISLTSNANIA
+83 
-98 VNYGRGSYK
+98 
-107 DKYVMVKIPKKE
+107 
-119 FGEKTLAAGQYML
+119 
-132 KELYSKIQQAIE
+132 
-144 SLPEDAK
+144 
-151 QRVSNAFEEIDKATE
+151 
-166 SKDLKDIIAQRYTAN
+166 
-181 REEVSLDRAHLRKG
+181 
-195 IIYSSPKARISNY
+195 
-208 QSLDDEQVLEVNKVY
+208 
-223 AKLAILEN
+223 
-231 EQVLKH
+231 
-237 VIPHSSNSKLR
+237 
-248 ETIGSAFSSTEV
+248 
-260 IHYGDIKQENIIE
+260 
-273 VPKEVV
+273 
-279 DLFALIQQIDGLD
+279 
-292 KGRVEQLKRTLIT
+292 
-305 AVQNGVKIPAIPEI
+305 
-319 EEKVKADISIEEMY
+319 
-333 GITDG
+333 
-338 KVEYGK
+338 
-344 ANSIVK
+344 
-350 NMFYLSK
+350 
-357 ARKNA
+357 
-362 IQLSNVLSEILGQNS
+362 
-377 GFEDIIQYI
+377 
-386 RENGFRVEPEI
+386 
-397 ITRQSNK
+397 
-404 GVKLSESVS
+404 
-413 LDLQQEEQA
+413 
-422 LVDEIKKL
+422 
-430 SSEQLDNVLQ
+430 
-440 NGGLYNAK
+440 
-448 DIITNVFSSAK
+448 
-459 ESEKIDKSRYY
+459 
-470 AEAII
+470 
-475 SKYNWQDIGIAE
+475 
-487 FKTSEK
+487 
-493 NELIARLQERNCAEI
+493 
-508 YEKLRESGVEES
+508 
-520 IIPTVLLNIATR
+520 
-532 DGIYEQYVQGNLEQL
+532 
-547 LSTRQDVLQNNIN
+547 
-560 TEVVE
+560 
-565 RFLGYYDV
+565 
-573 ENTGI
+573 
-578 RLKDYQQ
+578 
-585 RACNNINTIF
+585 
-595 QDHKF
+595 
-600 AQVILPT
+600 
-607 GAGKSFVALTQM
+607 
-619 QQYAKEHPNEKMLYL
+619 MLYL

-646 YIVKYVHGKQG
+646 YIVKYVHGEQG

-674 TFGTYSGLLAK
+674 TFETYSGLLAK
-685 RGQKVIKEQYG
+685 RGQEVIKEQYG

-722 TEEVKVLGITATPTR
+722 AEEVKVLGITATPTR
-737 DVDRRDMAN
+737 DADGRDMAN

-789 YDLISSGKMEEL
+789 YDLISSGKMVEL

-825 AKLNQEIDAEIGEEA
+825 AKLNKEIDAEIGEEA

-1024 TVKIEKDFENLEP
+1024 TVKIEKDFENVEP

-1048 EWINEKDGIIPDR
+1048 EWINEKDGIIPDK

-1086 DEFENFEDLTE
+1086 DGFENFEDLTE
-1097 EDKSKIEEIIDLATE
+1097 EDKSRIEEIIDLATE

-1120 PPISKSKGSKED
+1120 PPIPKSKGSKED

-1178 KNFVYMSNRVNKT
+1178 KNFVYMRNRVNKT

-1311 LKETGV
+1311 L
-1317 SLDYSVGRQKNA
+1317 
-1329 ALQSV
+1329 
-1334 KENAKTPITEEEKQK
+1334 
-1349 LISLGV
+1349 
-1355 INLEKKESE
+1355 
-1364 MSKFVR
+1364 
-1370 VCEALARQG
+1370 
-1379 FDFKSFIYSKT
+1379 
-1390 ITEDGKKKKVNKT
+1390 
-1403 LADVQEECPNVDIIK
+1403 
-1418 VLEETSVSLD
+1418 
-1428 YSIGRQK
+1428 
-1435 KEAVQ
+1435 
-1440 AVQGK
+1440 
-1445 RTHAITEEEEQKLIN
+1445 
-1460 MGVVSLEKEE
+1460 
-1470 SAMSEFVRVCE
+1470 
-1481 ALSRQGFDLKKFQYS
+1481 
-1496 KMITEEGKKRQL
+1496 
-1508 KKTLAD
+1508 
-1514 VQEEYPNIDIIKVLK
+1514 
-1529 ETGVS
+1529 
-1534 LDYSIGRQQK
+1534 
-1544 GAVQATQGKGTY
+1544 
-1556 TITEEEKQELIE
+1556 
-1568 LGVVS
+1568 
-1573 LEKESSMSEFVRV
+1573 
-1586 CEALSRQGFDFRN
+1586 
-1599 FVYQRTITEAGKKKQ
+1599 
-1614 VKKALADIKQEY
+1614 
-1626 HNVDIIKVL
+1626 
-1635 EETGVSLDYSIG
+1635 
-1647 AKKELAMKAVQG
+1647 
-1659 KDTVLITEEEK
+1659 
-1670 QKLIELGVVSLEKE
+1670 
-1684 ESKMSEFVRVCEALA
+1684 
-1699 RQGFDFKNFKGS
+1699 
-1711 KTINKKTIL
+1711 
-1720 KTLADIH
+1720 
-1727 EEFPSIDIIKVLEE
+1727 EE

-1783 DLEEIEQTQR
+1783 DLEEIERRQR

-1816 QVEQALDQQKKR
+1816 QVEQALEQQKKR
-1828 RKKDEGR
+1828 GKKDEGR

>member
-151 QRVSNAFEEIDKATE
+151 QRVSNAFEEIDKTTE
-166 SKDLKDIIAQRYTAN
+166 SKDLKDITAQRYTAN

-273 VPKEVV
+273 APKEVV

-319 EEKVKADISIEEMY
+319 EEKVKDDISIEEMY

-362 IQLSNVLSEILGQNS
+362 IQLSNVLSEILGENS

-493 NELIARLQERNCAEI
+493 NELIARLQER
-508 YEKLRESGVEES
+508 
-520 IIPTVLLNIATR
+520 
-532 DGIYEQYVQGNLEQL
+532 DGIYEQYVKGNLEQIL
-547 LSTRQDVLQNNIN
+547 NTRQDVLQNNVN

-646 YIVKYVHGKQG
+646 YIVKYVHGEQG
-657 TVGKTEDEII
+657 TVGKKEDEII

-674 TFGTYSGLLAK
+674 TFETYSGLLAK
-685 RGQKVIKEQYG
+685 RGQEVIKEQYG

-848 RRNFDRGIGKEEI
+848 RKNFDRGIGKEEI

-1024 TVKIEKDFENLEP
+1024 TVKIEKDFENVEP
-1037 IDDLESLKIVA
+1037 IDDLESLKIVV

-1097 EDKSKIEEIIDLATE
+1097 EDKSRIEEIIDLATE

-1154 IENEHAMTTFVKV
+1154 IEDEHAITTFVRV
-1167 CEALARQGFDF
+1167 CEALAKQGFDF
-1178 KNFVYMSNRVNKT
+1178 KKIFYSRRIDGKDIYIT
-1191 LADIQGECPN
+1191 LEDI
-1201 IDMAKVLE
+1201 V
-1209 ETGVELNYKFS
+1209 
-1220 SKKGNAVKA
+1220 
-1229 VQGKGTYKITEEEK
+1229 ITEEEK
-1243 QKLIN
+1243 QKLVEL
-1248 MGVISLEKKESV
+1248 GVISLEKEES
-1260 MSEFVRVCEALARQ
+1260 A
-1274 GFDFKNFKGSKTI
+1274 
-1287 NKKTILKTLADI
+1287 
-1299 HEEFPSI
+1299 
-1306 DIIKV
+1306 
-1311 LKETGV
+1311 
-1317 SLDYSVGRQKNA
+1317 
-1329 ALQSV
+1329 
-1334 KENAKTPITEEEKQK
+1334 
-1349 LISLGV
+1349 
-1355 INLEKKESE
+1355 

-1370 VCEALARQG
+1370 VCEALAKQE
-1379 FDFKSFIYSKT
+1379 FDFENFKYSKK
-1390 ITEDGKKKKVNKT
+1390 ITENGKKKQVTKT
-1403 LADVQEECPNVDIIK
+1403 LEDI
-1418 VLEETSVSLD
+1418 
-1428 YSIGRQK
+1428 GQ
-1435 KEAVQ
+1435 
-1440 AVQGK
+1440 
-1445 RTHAITEEEEQKLIN
+1445 
-1460 MGVVSLEKEE
+1460 
-1470 SAMSEFVRVCE
+1470 
-1481 ALSRQGFDLKKFQYS
+1481 
-1496 KMITEEGKKRQL
+1496 
-1508 KKTLAD
+1508 
-1514 VQEEYPNIDIIKVLK
+1514 EYPNIDIIKV
-1529 ETGVS
+1529 
-1534 LDYSIGRQQK
+1534 I
-1544 GAVQATQGKGTY
+1544 
-1556 TITEEEKQELIE
+1556 
-1568 LGVVS
+1568 
-1573 LEKESSMSEFVRV
+1573 
-1586 CEALSRQGFDFRN
+1586 
-1599 FVYQRTITEAGKKKQ
+1599 
-1614 VKKALADIKQEY
+1614 
-1626 HNVDIIKVL
+1626 
-1635 EETGVSLDYSIG
+1635 EETGVESNYSLG
-1647 AKKELAMKAVQG
+1647 AKKGGAILAVQG
-1659 KDTVLITEEEK
+1659 KGSYAITEEEK
-1670 QKLIELGVVSLEKE
+1670 QKLV
-1684 ESKMSEFVRVCEALA
+1684 
-1699 RQGFDFKNFKGS
+1699 
-1711 KTINKKTIL
+1711 
-1720 KTLADIH
+1720 
-1727 EEFPSIDIIKVLEE
+1727 
-1741 TGVELNYKF
+1741 
-1750 SLQKNKTGQA
+1750 
-1760 VQGKGTTPITEE
+1760 
-1772 EKQKLDALGVI
+1772 ALGVI
-1783 DLEEIEQTQR
+1783 DLEEIERRQR

-1828 RKKDEGR
+1828 GKKDEGR

>member
-151 QRVSNAFEEIDKATE
+151 QRVLNAFEEIDKATE

-260 IHYGDIKQENIIE
+260 IHYGDIKQENIME

-413 LDLQQEEQA
+413 LDLQQEEQI
-422 LVDEIKKL
+422 LVNEIKKL
-430 SSEQLDNVLQ
+430 SFEELDIVLK
-440 NGGLYNAK
+440 NSGLYNAK

-459 ESEKIDKSRYY
+459 ENEKIDKSRYY
-470 AEAII
+470 AEAVF

-532 DGIYEQYVQGNLEQL
+532 DGIYEQYVQGNLEQIL
-547 LSTRQDVLQNNIN
+547 NTRQDVLQNNIN
-560 TEVVE
+560 IEVVE

-646 YIVKYVHGKQG
+646 YIVKYVHGEQG

-674 TFGTYSGLLAK
+674 TFETYSGLLAK
-685 RGQKVIKEQYG
+685 RGQEVIKEQYG

-710 WEGKIDKLLKNQ
+710 WEEKIDKLLKNQ
-722 TEEVKVLGITATPTR
+722 AEEVKVLGITATPTR
-737 DVDRRDMAN
+737 DADGRDMAN

-848 RRNFDRGIGKEEI
+848 RKNFDRGIGKEEI

-1024 TVKIEKDFENLEP
+1024 TVKIEKDFENVEP

-1097 EDKSKIEEIIDLATE
+1097 EDKSRIEEIIDLATE

-1144 FVEVNEEVEK
+1144 FVEVNEEIEK
-1154 IENEHAMTTFVKV
+1154 IEDEHAMTTFVKV

-1178 KNFVYMSNRVNKT
+1178 KNFVYMRNRVNKT

-1435 KEAVQ
+1435 KDAVQ

-1481 ALSRQGFDLKKFQYS
+1481 ALSRQGVDLKKFQYS

-1586 CEALSRQGFDFRN
+1586 CEALSRQGFDFKN
-1599 FVYQRTITEAGKKKQ
+1599 FVYMRNRVNKT
-1614 VKKALADIKQEY
+1614 LADIQGECP
-1626 HNVDIIKVL
+1626 NIDMAKVL
-1635 EETGVSLDYSIG
+1635 EETGVELNYKFSS
-1647 AKKELAMKAVQG
+1647 KKGNAVKAVQG
-1659 KDTVLITEEEK
+1659 KGTYKITEEEK
-1670 QKLIELGVVSLEKE
+1670 QKLINMGVISLEKK
-1684 ESKMSEFVRVCEALA
+1684 ESVMSEFVRVCEALA

-1783 DLEEIEQTQR
+1783 DLEEIERRQR

-1807 NDKAQELEQ
+1807 NDKVQELEQ
-1816 QVEQALDQQKKR
+1816 QVEQALEQQKKR
-1828 RKKDEGR
+1828 GKKDEGR

>member
-260 IHYGDIKQENIIE
+260 IHYGDIKQENIME

-413 LDLQQEEQA
+413 LDLQQEEQI
-422 LVDEIKKL
+422 LVNEIKKL
-430 SSEQLDNVLQ
+430 SFEELDIVLK
-440 NGGLYNAK
+440 NSGLYNAK

-459 ESEKIDKSRYY
+459 ENEKIDKSRYY
-470 AEAII
+470 AEAVF

-532 DGIYEQYVQGNLEQL
+532 DGIYEQYVQGNLEQIL
-547 LSTRQDVLQNNIN
+547 NTRQDVLQNNIN
-560 TEVVE
+560 IEVVE

-646 YIVKYVHGKQG
+646 YIVKYVHGEQG

-674 TFGTYSGLLAK
+674 TFETYSGLLAK
-685 RGQKVIKEQYG
+685 RGQEVIKEQYG

-710 WEGKIDKLLKNQ
+710 WEEKIDKLLKNQ
-722 TEEVKVLGITATPTR
+722 AEEVKVLGITATPTR
-737 DVDRRDMAN
+737 DADGRDMAN

-848 RRNFDRGIGKEEI
+848 RKNFDRGIGKEEI

-1024 TVKIEKDFENLEP
+1024 TVKIEKDFENVEP

-1097 EDKSKIEEIIDLATE
+1097 EDKSRIEEIIDLATE

-1144 FVEVNEEVEK
+1144 FVEVNEEIEK
-1154 IENEHAMTTFVKV
+1154 IEDEHAMTTFVKV

-1178 KNFVYMSNRVNKT
+1178 KNFVYMRNRVNKT

-1274 GFDFKNFKGSKTI
+1274 EFDFKNFKGSKTI

-1435 KEAVQ
+1435 KDAVQ

-1445 RTHAITEEEEQKLIN
+1445 RTHAITEEGQKLIN

-1508 KKTLAD
+1508 NKTLAD

-1670 QKLIELGVVSLEKE
+1670 QKL
-1684 ESKMSEFVRVCEALA
+1684 
-1699 RQGFDFKNFKGS
+1699 
-1711 KTINKKTIL
+1711 
-1720 KTLADIH
+1720 
-1727 EEFPSIDIIKVLEE
+1727 
-1741 TGVELNYKF
+1741 
-1750 SLQKNKTGQA
+1750 
-1760 VQGKGTTPITEE
+1760 
-1772 EKQKLDALGVI
+1772 DALGVI
-1783 DLEEIEQTQR
+1783 DLEEIERRQR

-1816 QVEQALDQQKKR
+1816 QVEQALEQQKKR

>member
-1 MDFDIFDINKFN
+1 M
-13 VIQDEENYYFFR
+13 
-25 ALNMADNADIE
+25 
-36 QQTTTSTDGKIERI
+36 
-50 RTDRERFDGDAK
+50 
-62 YTEASEISLEE
+62 
-73 IYDHIKMHYR
+73 
-83 KDTNCISLTSNANIA
+83 
-98 VNYGRGSYK
+98 
-107 DKYVMVKIPKKE
+107 
-119 FGEKTLAAGQYML
+119 
-132 KELYSKIQQAIE
+132 
-144 SLPEDAK
+144 
-151 QRVSNAFEEIDKATE
+151 
-166 SKDLKDIIAQRYTAN
+166 
-181 REEVSLDRAHLRKG
+181 
-195 IIYSSPKARISNY
+195 
-208 QSLDDEQVLEVNKVY
+208 
-223 AKLAILEN
+223 
-231 EQVLKH
+231 
-237 VIPHSSNSKLR
+237 
-248 ETIGSAFSSTEV
+248 
-260 IHYGDIKQENIIE
+260 
-273 VPKEVV
+273 
-279 DLFALIQQIDGLD
+279 
-292 KGRVEQLKRTLIT
+292 
-305 AVQNGVKIPAIPEI
+305 
-319 EEKVKADISIEEMY
+319 
-333 GITDG
+333 
-338 KVEYGK
+338 
-344 ANSIVK
+344 
-350 NMFYLSK
+350 
-357 ARKNA
+357 
-362 IQLSNVLSEILGQNS
+362 
-377 GFEDIIQYI
+377 
-386 RENGFRVEPEI
+386 
-397 ITRQSNK
+397 
-404 GVKLSESVS
+404 
-413 LDLQQEEQA
+413 
-422 LVDEIKKL
+422 
-430 SSEQLDNVLQ
+430 
-440 NGGLYNAK
+440 
-448 DIITNVFSSAK
+448 
-459 ESEKIDKSRYY
+459 
-470 AEAII
+470 
-475 SKYNWQDIGIAE
+475 
-487 FKTSEK
+487 
-493 NELIARLQERNCAEI
+493 
-508 YEKLRESGVEES
+508 EES

-532 DGIYEQYVQGNLEQL
+532 DGIYEQYVQGNLEQIL
-547 LSTRQDVLQNNIN
+547 NTRQDVLQNNIN
-560 TEVVE
+560 IEVVE
-565 RFLGYYDV
+565 RFLGYYEV

-646 YIVKYVHGKQG
+646 YIVKYVHGEQG

-674 TFGTYSGLLAK
+674 TFETYSGLLAK
-685 RGQKVIKEQYG
+685 RGQEVIKEQYG

-722 TEEVKVLGITATPTR
+722 AEEVKVLGITATPTR
-737 DVDRRDMAN
+737 DADGRDMAN

-789 YDLISSGKMEEL
+789 YDLISSGKMVEL

-825 AKLNQEIDAEIGEEA
+825 AKLNKEIDAEIGEEA

-1024 TVKIEKDFENLEP
+1024 TVKIEKDFENVEP

-1048 EWINEKDGIIPDR
+1048 EWINEKDGIIPDK

-1086 DEFENFEDLTE
+1086 DGFENFEDLTE
-1097 EDKSKIEEIIDLATE
+1097 EDKSRIEEIIDLATE

-1120 PPISKSKGSKED
+1120 PPIPKSKGSKED

-1178 KNFVYMSNRVNKT
+1178 KNFVYMRNRVNKT

-1403 LADVQEECPNVDIIK
+1403 LADVQEE
-1418 VLEETSVSLD
+1418 
-1428 YSIGRQK
+1428 
-1435 KEAVQ
+1435 
-1440 AVQGK
+1440 
-1445 RTHAITEEEEQKLIN
+1445 
-1460 MGVVSLEKEE
+1460 
-1470 SAMSEFVRVCE
+1470 
-1481 ALSRQGFDLKKFQYS
+1481 
-1496 KMITEEGKKRQL
+1496 
-1508 KKTLAD
+1508 
-1514 VQEEYPNIDIIKVLK
+1514 YPNIDIIKVLK

-1586 CEALSRQGFDFRN
+1586 CEALSRQGFDFKN
-1599 FVYQRTITEAGKKKQ
+1599 FVYMRNRVNKT
-1614 VKKALADIKQEY
+1614 LADIQGECP
-1626 HNVDIIKVL
+1626 NIDMAKVL
-1635 EETGVSLDYSIG
+1635 EETGVELNYKFSS
-1647 AKKELAMKAVQG
+1647 KKGNAVKAVQG
-1659 KDTVLITEEEK
+1659 KGTYKITEEEK
-1670 QKLIELGVVSLEKE
+1670 QKLINMGVISLEKK
-1684 ESKMSEFVRVCEALA
+1684 ESVMSEFVRVCEALA

>member
-413 LDLQQEEQA
+413 LDLQQEEQI
-422 LVDEIKKL
+422 LVNEIKKL
-430 SSEQLDNVLQ
+430 SFEELDIVLK
-440 NGGLYNAK
+440 NSGLYNAK

-459 ESEKIDKSRYY
+459 ENEKIDKSRYY
-470 AEAII
+470 AEAVF

-532 DGIYEQYVQGNLEQL
+532 DGIYEQYVQGNLEQIL
-547 LSTRQDVLQNNIN
+547 NTRQDVLQNNIN
-560 TEVVE
+560 IEVVE

-646 YIVKYVHGKQG
+646 YIVKYVHGEQG

-674 TFGTYSGLLAK
+674 TFETYSGLLAK
-685 RGQKVIKEQYG
+685 RGQEVIKEQYG

-722 TEEVKVLGITATPTR
+722 AEEVKVLGITATPTR
-737 DVDRRDMAN
+737 DADGRDMAN

-789 YDLISSGKMEEL
+789 YDLISSGKMVEL

-825 AKLNQEIDAEIGEEA
+825 AKLNKEIDAEIGEEA

-1024 TVKIEKDFENLEP
+1024 TVKIEKDFENVEP

-1048 EWINEKDGIIPDR
+1048 EWINEKDGIIPDK

-1086 DEFENFEDLTE
+1086 DGFENFEDLTE
-1097 EDKSKIEEIIDLATE
+1097 EDKSRIEEIIDLATE

-1120 PPISKSKGSKED
+1120 PPIPKSKGSKED

-1178 KNFVYMSNRVNKT
+1178 KNFVYMRNRVNKT

-1435 KEAVQ
+1435 KDAVQ

-1481 ALSRQGFDLKKFQYS
+1481 ALSRQGVDLKKFQYS

-1586 CEALSRQGFDFRN
+1586 CEALSRQGFDFKN
-1599 FVYQRTITEAGKKKQ
+1599 FVYMRNRVNKT
-1614 VKKALADIKQEY
+1614 LADIQGECP
-1626 HNVDIIKVL
+1626 NIDMAKVL
-1635 EETGVSLDYSIG
+1635 EETGVELNYKFSS
-1647 AKKELAMKAVQG
+1647 KKGNAVKAVQG
-1659 KDTVLITEEEK
+1659 KGTYKITEEEK
-1670 QKLIELGVVSLEKE
+1670 QKLINMGVISLEKK
-1684 ESKMSEFVRVCEALA
+1684 ESVMSEFVRVCEALA